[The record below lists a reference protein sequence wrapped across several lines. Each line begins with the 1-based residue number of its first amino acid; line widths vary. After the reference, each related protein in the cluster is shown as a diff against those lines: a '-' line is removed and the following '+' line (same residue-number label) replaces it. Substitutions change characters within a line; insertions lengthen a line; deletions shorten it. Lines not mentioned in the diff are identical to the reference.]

1 MYNEVCSQSSI
12 SVFHQNENRRGYTRV
27 ERAKEEDT
35 IAISSHSC
43 SFFSFS
49 SLRMTTHA
57 RRVAMANVQ
66 ASNSA
71 TDAMLEE
78 RMSRKRVRRVF
89 GGRPMAVGSAVIDVI
104 RL

>member
-1 MYNEVCSQSSI
+1 
-12 SVFHQNENRRGYTRV
+12 
-27 ERAKEEDT
+27 
-35 IAISSHSC
+35 
-43 SFFSFS
+43 
-49 SLRMTTHA
+49 
-57 RRVAMANVQ
+57 MANVQ

-89 GGRPMAVGSAVIDVI
+89 GGRPMAVGSAAIDVI